1 MDQQTFHQRSYY
13 MYTIGENFTYTGTI
27 IFIYQNL
34 NSYRMVM
41 NGNCIISLM
50 TAFIC
55 CLLTIIKLNLSGL
68 NILQRL
74 CQLIQLWIWYFVP
87 RRKSGKY
94 VFIRH
99 MHDLYSKCQY
109 YICKKDTN
117 LEMELIIKEVSL
129 EETWTI

>member
-1 MDQQTFHQRSYY
+1 
-13 MYTIGENFTYTGTI
+13 MYTIGEKFTYTGTV

-41 NGNCIISLM
+41 NGNCIIYLF

-74 CQLIQLWIWYFVP
+74 CQLLQL
-87 RRKSGKY
+87 
-94 VFIRH
+94 
-99 MHDLYSKCQY
+99 
-109 YICKKDTN
+109 
-117 LEMELIIKEVSL
+117 
-129 EETWTI
+129 